1 MDPQSSYDFILL
13 VVLLILSVVFSSSE
27 TALMSL
33 SKTRLRT
40 MIDEEIKGSDKIQKI
55 MEDPKKMLT
64 TILIGNNV
72 VNISASSLTTSIVL
86 KITNGKS
93 GMVAVATFVL
103 TFLILVFGEIT
114 PKTVA
119 SQNAEKISLLVA
131 PFILVCTIIFSPI
144 AVILN
149 SISGV
154 FIKMFGADNDEN
166 QITITEAELKTIVDV
181 SHEEGV
187 LENDEREMI
196 NNVFE
201 FGDSTAKEIMTPRTE
216 IIAVQNTATYE
227 ELIKVF
233 EEEKISRVPVY
244 NETVDDIIGTLYFK
258 DIVFLKNI
266 INFNINDYIREVF
279 FTYESKPI
287 SLLLTD
293 MRTKRVSMSVVLDEY
308 GGTSGLI
315 TNQDIIEEIFGD
327 IHDEDDDVTENTVT
341 AISEKEYEIDGI
353 IRLDDFDEIT
363 GLQLDTE
370 DFEFETVAGF
380 VISLFGRIPEVG
392 EEIES
397 LEHNVKFVVE
407 EIEKNRLDKIRVI
420 VLD

>member
-1 MDPQSSYDFILL
+1 MDPQSSYDIILL
-13 VVLLILSVVFSSSE
+13 IVLLILSVVFSSSE

-40 MIDEEIKGSDKIQKI
+40 MVEEEKKGADRIQKI
-55 MEDPKKMLT
+55 MEDPKKLLT

-86 KITNGKS
+86 DMTGGKGS
-93 GMVAVATFVL
+93 MVAIATFAL
-103 TFLILVFGEIT
+103 TFLILIFGEIT

-119 SQNAEKISLLVA
+119 SQNSEKISLLVA
-131 PFILVCTIIFSPI
+131 PFIGVCIVIFAPI
-144 AVILN
+144 AFVLN
-149 SISGV
+149 KISGV
-154 FIKMFGADNDEN
+154 FIGLFGVGDNEN
-166 QITITEAELKTIVDV
+166 QLTITEAELKTIVDV

-216 IIAVQNTATYE
+216 IIAVENNATYE
-227 ELIKVF
+227 EIIKVF

-258 DIVFLKNI
+258 DIVFLKDI
-266 INFNINDYIREVF
+266 SNFNVNDYIREVF
-279 FTYESKPI
+279 FTYESKSI
-287 SLLLTD
+287 NLLLTD
-293 MRTKRVSMSVVLDEY
+293 MRAKRVSLSVVLDEY
-308 GGTSGLI
+308 GGTAGLI

-327 IHDEDDDVTENTVT
+327 IHDEDDDEIENTVT
-341 AISEKEYEIDGI
+341 AISEKEFEVDGI

-397 LEHNVKFVVE
+397 MEHNIKFVVE

>member
-1 MDPQSSYDFILL
+1 MDPGSSYDIILL
-13 VVLLILSVVFSSSE
+13 IILLILSVVFSSSE

-40 MIDEEIKGSDKIQKI
+40 MIEEGVAGSDRIQKI
-55 MEDPKKMLT
+55 MEDPKKLLT

-86 KITNGKS
+86 NMTGGKS
-93 GMVAVATFVL
+93 SMVAIATFTL
-103 TFLILVFGEIT
+103 TFLILIFGEIT

-131 PFILVCTIIFSPI
+131 PFIEMCIMVFSPI
-144 AVILN
+144 ALVLN
-149 SISGV
+149 KISGV
-154 FIKMFGADNDEN
+154 FINLFGVGDDEN
-166 QITITEAELKTIVDV
+166 QLTITEAELKTIVDV

-216 IIAVQNTATYE
+216 IIAVENNSTYE
-227 ELIKVF
+227 QLIKIF

-244 NETVDDIIGTLYFK
+244 NETVDDIVGTLYFK
-258 DIVFLKNI
+258 DIVFLKDI
-266 INFNINDYIREVF
+266 RNFNINDYIREVF

-287 SLLLTD
+287 SLLLSD
-293 MRTKRVSMSVVLDEY
+293 MRTKRVSLSVVLDEY
-308 GGTSGLI
+308 GGTAGLI

-327 IHDEDDDVTENTVT
+327 IHDEDDDEIENTVT
-341 AISEKEYEIDGI
+341 AISEKEFEVDGI

-363 GLQLDTE
+363 GLKLDTE
-370 DFEFETVAGF
+370 EFEFETVAGF

-397 LEHNVKFVVE
+397 IEHNIKFVVE